1 MLSRVNFIASY
12 FFCLAF
18 LSLFVAA
25 SPLPAIVPYTEGV
38 ALFKD
43 VLARGGGVVVADRA
57 ASVDGLAKREPEAA
71 PDPLPGKETD
81 VEERICRFG
90 CL

>member
-1 MLSRVNFIASY
+1 MLSRVNLTASY
-12 FFCLAF
+12 FFCLSF

-25 SPLPAIVPYTEGV
+25 SPLPAIIPYTEGV
-38 ALFKD
+38 ELFRD
-43 VLARGGGVVVADRA
+43 VLARADDIVVADRA
-57 ASVDGLAKREPEAA
+57 ADVDGLAKREPEAA
-71 PDPLPGKETD
+71 PDPLPGEEMD